1 MKKMISLYDLNYSD
15 IQLQLQEWKQP
26 KFRVQQIWEWL
37 YQKHVVSFEEMT
49 NLPATL
55 RQQLEDAYILGR
67 LDTVIDLTSKDGLTR
82 KILFELPGNVRI
94 EAVKM
99 TYKETEKSRRRNTL
113 CISSQAGCALG
124 CTFCATGQG
133 GFQRNLTS
141 GEIVEQ
147 VLFYIRELAKK
158 DDRVTNI
165 VFMGMGEPFAN
176 YDNVMS
182 AVRKLTDPNGIGLG
196 ARRLTIST
204 VGLAP
209 QIERFAQENIQVNLA
224 ISLHAATDELRG
236 KSMPVN
242 DRYPIA
248 ELMKACRKYVLAT
261 NRRISFEWAMINR
274 VNDTVQQAT
283 FLAEQIQ
290 DLLCHVNLIPLNP
303 TKGFQHKASDPLR
316 IKAFQ
321 AILNDYGVPNSVRAR
336 KGLDINAA
344 CGQLSQQYDVELKS
358 AE

>member
-1 MKKMISLYDLNYSD
+1 MQTPTSIYDLNFSD
-15 IQLQLQEWKQP
+15 IQTQLEAWGQP
-26 KFRVQQIWEWL
+26 KFRTKQIWEWL
-37 YQKHVVSFEEMT
+37 YQKRATTFDEMT
-49 NLPATL
+49 NLPAAL
-55 RQQLEDAYILGR
+55 RQQLNDKFIVGR
-67 LDTVIDLTSKDGLTR
+67 LETVMDLTSKDKLTR
-82 KILFELPGNVRI
+82 KILFELPGNNRI

-99 TYKETEKSRRRNTL
+99 TYRATENSRRRNTL

-147 VLFYIRELAKK
+147 VLFYMRELEKV

-176 YDNVMS
+176 YDNVMN
-182 AVRKLTDPNGIGLG
+182 AVRKLTDPDGIGLG
-196 ARRLTIST
+196 QRRLTIST

-209 QIERFAQENIQVNLA
+209 MIERFTKENTQVNLA
-224 ISLHAATDELRG
+224 ISLHAATDELRS

-248 ELMKACRKYVLAT
+248 ELMKACRNYVDTT
-261 NRRISFEWAMINR
+261 NRRISFEWAMINH
-274 VNDTVQQAT
+274 VNDTKEQAIM
-283 FLAEQIQ
+283 LAEQIKG
-290 DLLCHVNLIPLNP
+290 LLCHVNLIPLNP
-303 TKGFQHKASDPLR
+303 TKGFQQQASDPMR

-321 AILNDYGVPNSVRAR
+321 AILNDCGIPNSVRAR

-344 CGQLSQQYDVELKS
+344 CGQLSQQYDVQLKS
-358 AE
+358 Q